1 MAGNHIRRILYV
13 QCIPHGKKKDKMGQ
27 RRRGLT
33 ILLPVESESALA
45 NEGSQCREDVYVA
58 NL

>member
-1 MAGNHIRRILYV
+1 M